1 MHPSIIHADNCFQ
14 NILNLKKKSYFLY
27 ISIIIENGIEQKEL
41 ISAYKKIRGD
51 V

>member
-1 MHPSIIHADNCFQ
+1 LFSKYSE
-14 NILNLKKKSYFLY
+14 LEEESYFLY

-41 ISAYKKIRGD
+41 ISAHKKIRGD